1 MRLGLPMKVYEVLIA
16 VFLAGFIIYMAAFYG
31 RDKAKVYVC
40 HEVTKQDPKDVQD
53 ICKKAPKY
61 Q

>member
-1 MRLGLPMKVYEVLIA
+1 MKIHEAIFTL
-16 VFLAGFIIYMAAFYG
+16 FLVCFIMYIGAFYG
-31 RDKAKVYVC
+31 RTESKVYVC
-40 HEVTKQDPKDVQD
+40 HEVTESDPKDVQD